1 MAERQNDLFGNGTAD
16 SAAQGLSDEEK
27 LDWIRLIRTES
38 IGPATFHDLLTHF
51 GSAAA
56 AIEALPG
63 LSQRGGL
70 REPRQ
75 AVSREAAEAEWEA
88 AERGGAQILAIP
100 DTGYPPLLRHIHAP
114 PPILFVRGTAALAAE
129 RTVAIVGSR
138 HASAIGRQ
146 LTCNMA
152 EDFGRAGITVVS
164 GLARGIDT
172 TAHQASLATGTVA
185 VIAGGID
192 MVYPPENGALHEA
205 IAQNGL
211 LLCENPPGAV
221 PRGQDFPRR
230 NRIISGISSGVVV
243 IEAAKKSGSL
253 ITARLASEQ
262 GRDVFAVPG
271 HPLDPRAAGTNGLIR
286 NGAHLTTSADDV
298 IAELFSS
305 LSMQQDCSSNGF
317 RNPVSYYTARN
328 ASTASESAV
337 QQIVLD
343 ALSYTPVH
351 PDVLLRQTGL
361 SSRSL
366 TVALLE
372 LDLAGRIERHSNEYI
387 SLRAEQIEAGEAPE
401 SSHSASLS

>member
-1 MAERQNDLFGNGTAD
+1 MGRQSDLFGNDGAELATQA
-16 SAAQGLSDEEK
+16 LSDEEK

-63 LSQRGGL
+63 LSMRGGL

-75 AVSREAAEAEWEA
+75 IVSRATAEAEWDA
-88 AERGGAQILAIP
+88 AERAGAQIIAIP
-100 DTGYPPLLRHIHAP
+100 DTTYPPLLRHIHAP
-114 PPILFVRGTAALAAE
+114 PPILFVRGKTALAAE

-146 LTCNMA
+146 LACNMA
-152 EDFGRAGITVVS
+152 KDFGRAGITVAS

-172 TAHQASLATGTVA
+172 AAHRASLATGTVA

-192 MVYPPENGALHEA
+192 MVYPPENAALHEA
-205 IAQNGL
+205 IADKGL

-243 IEAAKKSGSL
+243 VEAAKKSGSL
-253 ITARLASEQ
+253 ITARLAGEQ

-286 NGAHLTTSADDV
+286 NGAHLATSADDV
-298 IAELFSS
+298 ITELFSG
-305 LSMQQDCSSNGF
+305 LSMQPVDSGNGF
-317 RNPVSYYTARN
+317 RNPVSDYTAGN
-328 ASTASESAV
+328 ASATKDEAV

-343 ALSYTPVH
+343 SLSYTPVH

-361 SSRSL
+361 SLRSL

-387 SLRAEQIEAGEAPE
+387 SLKAERIETDGLLH
-401 SSHSASLS
+401 SSHATPLP

>member
-1 MAERQNDLFGNGTAD
+1 MTGRQNDLFGND
-16 SAAQGLSDEEK
+16 STELATQSLSDEEK
-27 LDWIRLIRTES
+27 LDWIRLIRTDS

-51 GSAAA
+51 GTAAA
-56 AIEALPG
+56 AIDALPG
-63 LSQRGGL
+63 LSLRGGL

-75 AVSREAAEAEWEA
+75 VVSRAAAKAEWEA
-88 AERGGAQILAIP
+88 AERVGAQILAMP
-100 DTGYPPLLRHIHAP
+100 DPGYPPLLRHIHAP
-114 PPILFVRGTAALAAE
+114 PPILFVRGKPVLTTE

-146 LTCNMA
+146 LACNMA
-152 EDFGRAGITVVS
+152 EEFGRAGITVAS

-172 TAHQASLATGTVA
+172 AAHQAALPTGTVA
-185 VIAGGID
+185 IIAGGID
-192 MVYPPENGALHEA
+192 MIYPPENAALHEA
-205 IAQNGL
+205 IAEKGL

-230 NRIISGISSGVVV
+230 NRIISGISSGVIVV
-243 IEAAKKSGSL
+243 EAAKKSGSL
-253 ITARLASEQ
+253 ITARLAGEQ

-298 IAELFSS
+298 MTELFSG
-305 LSMQQDCSSNGF
+305 LAMQPTSFNNGF
-317 RNPVSYYTARN
+317 RNPFSDYTACN
-328 ASTASESAV
+328 ASATSEEAA
-337 QQIVLD
+337 QKIVLD

-372 LDLAGRIERHSNEYI
+372 LDLAGYIERHSNEYI
-387 SLRAEQIEAGEAPE
+387 SLKADRIGIGESPQSGCAT
-401 SSHSASLS
+401 SLP

>member
-1 MAERQNDLFGNGTAD
+1 LAEQQSDLFGLGGAD
-16 SAAQGLSDEEK
+16 IAAGCLSDEDK
-27 LDWIRLIRTES
+27 LDWIRLIRTPS
-38 IGPATFHDLLTHF
+38 IGPATFHELLGHF
-51 GSAAA
+51 GTAAA
-56 AIEALPG
+56 AIDALPG
-63 LSQRGGL
+63 LSMRGGM

-75 AVSREAAEAEWEA
+75 VASRAMAQAEWDAAECA
-88 AERGGAQILAIP
+88 GAQILAIP
-100 DTGYPPLLRHIHAP
+100 DKDYPPLLRHIHAP
-114 PPILFVRGTAALAAE
+114 PPILFARGDTALAAG

-146 LTCNMA
+146 LACNMA
-152 EDFGRAGITVVS
+152 EDLGRAEIAVVS

-172 TAHQASLATGTVA
+172 AAHQASLATGTVA

-192 MVYPPENGALHEA
+192 MIYPPENAGLHEA

-230 NRIISGISSGVVV
+230 NRIISGVSSGVVV
-243 IEAAKKSGSL
+243 VEAAKKSGSL
-253 ITARLASEQ
+253 ITARLAGEQ

-286 NGAHLTTSADDV
+286 NGAHLTTCADDV
-298 IAELFSS
+298 IAELFTG
-305 LSMQQDCSSNGF
+305 LNLRPPQQGNGF
-317 RNPVSYYTARN
+317 RNPLSGYETAA
-328 ASTASESAV
+328 ASAASDEAV
-337 QQIVLD
+337 QRTVLD

-366 TVALLE
+366 TIALLE

-387 SLRAEQIEAGEAPE
+387 SLRAGRFEADIDTQSGGAVSNP
-401 SSHSASLS
+401 